1 MWNQVICTR
10 HNVFAIES
18 ILISKTFYSFINPGT
33 EQLCIE
39 SIPFENNFGLPLS
52 RLDYES
58 TIPDGLEKLNQMPRT
73 GSSDISPY
81 RMHAGNFRRPNGESD
96 HGYSTMTPHED
107 SDHACFTLIEP
118 LINSKKMSHSDSTS
132 INGDHICTNLSS
144 PNSFSQPV
152 EKETKTLITN
162 NVDRCG
168 YDNSGATVLS
178 SPHHIQ
184 VPVTV
189 HHPMEASI

>member
-1 MWNQVICTR
+1 MWNQVCHLFIGR
-10 HNVFAIES
+10 QN
-18 ILISKTFYSFINPGT
+18 TFPVSRIFTIWFFYRLGS
-33 EQLCIE
+33 EQLYVE

-52 RLDYES
+52 RLDYENAV
-58 TIPDGLEKLNQMPRT
+58 PDGLEKRNNIPRT

-118 LINSKKMSHSDSTS
+118 LINTKQMSHSDSTS
-132 INGDHICTNLSS
+132 INGDPISTNLSS
-144 PNSFSQPV
+144 PNSYSQPM

-162 NVDRCG
+162 NADCG
-168 YDNSGATVLS
+168 YDNTGATHLS

-189 HHPMEASI
+189 HHPMEATV